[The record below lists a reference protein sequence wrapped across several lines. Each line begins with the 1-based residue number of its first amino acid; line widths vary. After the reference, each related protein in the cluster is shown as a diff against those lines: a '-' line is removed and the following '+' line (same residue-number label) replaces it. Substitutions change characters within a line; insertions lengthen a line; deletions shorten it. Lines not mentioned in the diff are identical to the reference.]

1 MPIIKNELKL
11 TYIINYIMPFIT
23 FIYRMDNTEKI
34 FYGKYVCDDI
44 SNNYEGLDLEIKPTV
59 INGLNEY
66 RNQKGLNKLDK
77 IYLGILSFSENR
89 HTYIYS
95 SDDEIECFDFYFI
108 NCYDTSKTYIN
119 GKFII

>member
-1 MPIIKNELKL
+1 
-11 TYIINYIMPFIT
+11 MPFIT
-23 FIYRMDNTEKI
+23 FIYRIENTEKI
-34 FYGKYVCDDI
+34 FYGKYVCDYV
-44 SNNYEGLDLEIKPTV
+44 SNNNEELDIEIKPVV
-59 INGLNEY
+59 INGINEY

-77 IYLGILSFSENR
+77 NVFIGILSFSENR

-95 SDDEIECFDFYFI
+95 SDEEIECFDFYYI